1 MDEIDWS
8 RPDLRGGNRNLG
20 RDIIF
25 KQLIDALDSGLYKK
39 LPTQP
44 SQRRV
49 DKSYSDNE
57 SFWRGALGK
66 QHFPSM
72 RVRLQGFHLT
82 EWVPSAPGR
91 YFTPNAQRSRRRAE
105 RRYSFD
111 RNEYNLDGK
120 NLMIIGGVGSFRLGV
135 REVKGKDYY
144 FLGASSSGLV
154 MKEYP

>member
-8 RPDLRGGNRNLG
+8 RLGLRGGNRYPD

-25 KQLIDALDSGLYKK
+25 KLLIDALDSGLYKK
-39 LPTQP
+39 LPIQP
-44 SQRRV
+44 SHRSI

-57 SFWRGALGK
+57 TFWRDALGK

-91 YFTPNAQRSRRRAE
+91 YFTPNAQHSRQEAE
-105 RRYSFD
+105 HLYSFD
-111 RNEYNLDGK
+111 RNEYDPDGK
-120 NLMIIGGVGSFRLGV
+120 NLMILGGVGSFRLGV
-135 REVKGKDYY
+135 RDIHGEDYY
-144 FLGASSSGLV
+144 FL
-154 MKEYP
+154 